1 MADAKVMIAVPC
13 LNDVPTKFML
23 SLMALDHYRIK
34 GVDLNVVV
42 VEDSMTYTART
53 QLADMAL
60 RDNYDFMLWIDSDMV
75 FPTDML
81 YRFLLAKKEMVT
93 GLYFQRRGEHKP
105 VIYRSCNALEVK
117 EDDRTIHAEVYTD
130 YPKDQLFQVAACGF
144 GAVLMH
150 TEAIRRVARGFDGN
164 VFDPLLGAGED
175 LSFCARY
182 AAVGGEI
189 WCDPTIK
196 LGHIGRTIFYEEDW
210 KCKES

>member
-1 MADAKVMIAVPC
+1 MIKVMVAIPC
-13 LNDVPTKFML
+13 LNDVPTKFMM

-53 QLADMAL
+53 ELASQAL
-60 RDNYDFMLWIDSDMV
+60 NDKYDFILWIDSDML
-75 FPTDML
+75 FPPDML
-81 YRFLLAKKEMVT
+81 YKMLLAKKEMVT
-93 GLYFQRRGEHKP
+93 GLYFQRRGKHKP
-105 VIYRSCNALEVK
+105 VIYKTNEILTEKVDDKLMRSE
-117 EDDRTIHAEVYTD
+117 IYTD

-196 LGHIGRTIFYEEDW
+196 LGHIGRTVFTEEDW
-210 KCKES
+210 KNNVVR